1 MCFLAQLT
9 GLLLRQLLGSA
20 NLTSKV
26 RGANVGLGV
35 RQQRFESDQMTSAEQ
50 ARLAEFFRSKHYS
63 PPLLLLPNAWDAMS
77 ARVFVAAGFEAIATT
92 SGGVAWALGYADGE
106 HAPWAEVVAV
116 TARIVRVAQVPVTA
130 DIEAGYG
137 DTPDAVMK
145 SVAEI
150 IRAGAVGINLEDG
163 VPHGARPVRDIAD
176 AADRIRA
183 AREAARVAAVPL
195 VINARTDLYL
205 RNMGDE
211 AARFDEAVARG
222 KAYLA
227 AGADC
232 FYPIALRDPPTIERL
247 VKALAA
253 PININVRAGLPNV
266 AELEKLG
273 VARASTASQISL
285 MAMATTQQIA
295 EALRKTGSF
304 DMLAPAITQGAAQ
317 RLFSAF

>member
-1 MCFLAQLT
+1 
-9 GLLLRQLLGSA
+9 
-20 NLTSKV
+20 
-26 RGANVGLGV
+26 
-35 RQQRFESDQMTSAEQ
+35 MTAVEQ
-50 ARLAEFFRSKHYS
+50 ARKAELFRNKHHG

-77 ARVFVAAGFEAIATT
+77 ARIFVATGFEAIATT

-106 HAPWAEVVAV
+106 QTPWDEVVAA
-116 TARIVRVAQVPVTA
+116 TARIVRAAQVPVTA

-150 IRAGAVGINLEDG
+150 IQAGAVGVNLEDG
-163 VPHGARPVRDIAD
+163 TPRGAVPIRNIAE

-183 AREAARVAAVPL
+183 AREAARAAAIPI

-205 RNMGDE
+205 RNIGDE
-211 AARFDEAVARG
+211 AARFDETVERG
-222 KAYLA
+222 RAYLA

-232 FYPIALRDPPTIERL
+232 FYPITLRDPPTIARL

-266 AELEKLG
+266 AELEALG
-273 VARASTASQISL
+273 VARASTASAVSL
-285 MAMATTQQIA
+285 MAMATTRQVA
-295 EALRKTGSF
+295 EELRRTGSF
-304 DMLAPAITQGAAQ
+304 DTLAPAMTQADAQ
-317 RLFSAF
+317 RLFGTS